1 MTWRGA
7 RSSVSKSVTHG
18 AQLANLPV
26 QLLCLGRQNL
36 SIYPKAPVR
45 REHERYLILD
55 HIWKPFEELLVEASS
70 SASGGRILDV
80 RCGAGTTTVA
90 IARRLGTSGY
100 LVGIDISSPLIA
112 LARSRAV
119 VGILFRTICLR

>member
-45 REHERYLILD
+45 REHERYLIQRKTGNLTEGD
-55 HIWKPFEELLVEASS
+55 HRELFQHPRIEQTTQTAPPDGSDQAS
-70 SASGGRILDV
+70 LF
-80 RCGAGTTTVA
+80 
-90 IARRLGTSGY
+90 
-100 LVGIDISSPLIA
+100 
-112 LARSRAV
+112 V
-119 VGILFRTICLR
+119 VSQG